1 MQITH
6 VGMTLIEP
14 IKQELSNK
22 PRLKKYS
29 SGLRLWH
36 WLSAVVISGSLL
48 TVLANSTITDGRTN
62 AGVIQKSFAEKNI
75 SISQDQARGAAH
87 EISDKVWEIHTYFGY
102 TLIALFI
109 FRLALEFAHRAD
121 QKLIRKLK
129 FAYVQLNGAHR
140 NEAKHEVVVKSLY
153 ITFYALL
160 SIMAVTGLCMAFE
173 DDVPALKIHA
183 LREIHSF
190 CMYLIIAFI
199 IIHIAGVFLAETK
212 DSRGIVSDMI
222 NGGGR
227 EQ

>member
-1 MQITH
+1 
-6 VGMTLIEP
+6 MTLIEP
-14 IKQELSNK
+14 VKQELSQK
-22 PRLKKYS
+22 PGLKKYS

-36 WLSAVVISGSLL
+36 WLSALVISGSLL
-48 TVLANSTITDGRTN
+48 TVLADSTITNGHTN

-75 SISQDQARGAAH
+75 SVSQDQARGAAH

-109 FRLALEFAHRAD
+109 FRLILELSHRAD

-129 FAYVQLNGAHR
+129 YAYAQLSGAHKK
-140 NEAKHEVVVKSLY
+140 EAKHEVVVKSLY
-153 ITFYALL
+153 LTFYGLL
-160 SIMAVTGLCMAFE
+160 GIMAVTGLCMAFE

-199 IIHIAGVFLAETK
+199 VVHLAGVFLAERK
-212 DSRGIVSDMI
+212 DSKGIVSDMI
-222 NGGGR
+222 NGGNSG
-227 EQ
+227 E